1 MDAILE
7 FMALGLICLLRMDI
21 YESENALLDGAEDGA
36 TSTGIREDF
45 FQADVQWFLAFL
57 SILFSF
63 CYVIYL
69 YRKLSKDLDVCDFY
83 HQKD

>member
-21 YESENALLDGAEDGA
+21 YESENALLEGDGA
-36 TSTGIREDF
+36 TSTDAEDF